1 MKLKP
6 VHRLLGA
13 GVLLVLREMERRE
26 LGKLRAQVA
35 AVRRIHYRAVTDT
48 DRVDYISCAE
58 CTDYWPCPTIKA
70 LDALEYP

>member
-1 MKLKP
+1 
-6 VHRLLGA
+6 
-13 GVLLVLREMERRE
+13 MERRE